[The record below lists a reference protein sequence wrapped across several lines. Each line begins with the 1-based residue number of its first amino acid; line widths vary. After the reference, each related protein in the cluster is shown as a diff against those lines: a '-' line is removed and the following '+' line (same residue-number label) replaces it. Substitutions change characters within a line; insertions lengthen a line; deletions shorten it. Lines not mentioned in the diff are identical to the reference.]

1 MEIRLNEVSITS
13 YAVRGESGSEL
24 PQESFTISYGKI
36 RYYYYVGT
44 TVDAG
49 WDLVKNKEILFFSI
63 LSFKPKQH
71 CYGQLVSGPRA
82 WLQNTQG
89 IDLGIC
95 TRGT

>member
-44 TVDAG
+44 TLDAG
-49 WDLVKNKEILFFSI
+49 WDLVKNKEI
-63 LSFKPKQH
+63 
-71 CYGQLVSGPRA
+71 
-82 WLQNTQG
+82 
-89 IDLGIC
+89 
-95 TRGT
+95 